1 MQASNIKKTKAFQYL
16 KFCMKAVFQLLLIN
30 FGLLITAQASVKL
43 LPSFMKS
50 LVLQSKCIHY

>member
-1 MQASNIKKTKAFQYL
+1 
-16 KFCMKAVFQLLLIN
+16 MKAVFQLLLIN